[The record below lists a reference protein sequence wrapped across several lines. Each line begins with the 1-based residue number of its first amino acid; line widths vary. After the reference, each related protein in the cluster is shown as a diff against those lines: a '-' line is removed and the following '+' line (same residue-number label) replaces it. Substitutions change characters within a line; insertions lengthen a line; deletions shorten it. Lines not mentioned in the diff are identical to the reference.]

1 MLAKMF
7 AERTFREKIF
17 LVTVMLLAISMGYF
31 LFRFRP
37 LALEVDAAVREAQRA
52 VGQVNKVSSSGQT
65 QQTPAQLQRQ
75 LDRLSKQLADQR
87 SRLAACR
94 SFASLQDDRAVPALN
109 VEISEL
115 AQSSGVRIRT
125 RAPFKPPALDPND
138 PQETVDAQPRLAARG
153 RTSQSPSIANP
164 FLDQSFVYDV
174 CRDSLQR
181 FEVEAPFV
189 NLRQFLEGL
198 SGLAWP
204 VTVVDF
210 QIEALETDEAVLGDQ
225 LLSATLILAM

>member
-1 MLAKMF
+1 MLAKIF
-7 AERTFREKIF
+7 AGRTSREKMF
-17 LVTVMLLAISMGYF
+17 LVTVMLLAVSMGYF

-37 LALEVDAAVREAQRA
+37 RAAQVDAAVREAQRA
-52 VGQVNKVSSSGQT
+52 VGQLTKISSSGQSP
-65 QQTPAQLQRQ
+65 QSPAQIQRQ
-75 LDRLSKQLADQR
+75 LERLSKDLADQR

-94 SFASLQDDRAVPALN
+94 CFASLQDDRAVPALN
-109 VEISEL
+109 VQLSEL

-125 RAPFKPPALDPND
+125 RAPFKPPALNNNEH
-138 PQETVDAQPRLAARG
+138 QEPDVARPRLAARG
-153 RTSQSPSIANP
+153 RTSQGPSITNP
-164 FLDQSFVYDV
+164 FLDPSFVYDV
-174 CRDSLQR
+174 CGDSLQR

-198 SGLAWP
+198 GGLAWP

-210 QIEALETDEAVLGDQ
+210 QIEALEADKAVLGDQ